1 MENLIRQHLNELDKN
16 TIEIDIAAE
25 ELIRRFS
32 EANDKEKQ
40 EIIDLL
46 ILSNEQEL
54 LNHPRLEVIRE
65 WISHRN

>member
-32 EANDKEKQ
+32 KANDKEKQ